1 MPDGYWPN
9 EEVCKEIQSHGI
21 ELINAYDAAEWHLSQ
36 FCEVMETCLRKSAQI
51 EAEEEARNVNDWENY
66 GMTRQ
71 TPSCIGIFVSE
82 K

>member
-51 EAEEEARNVNDWENY
+51 EAEEEARNVND
-66 GMTRQ
+66 
-71 TPSCIGIFVSE
+71 
-82 K
+82 